1 MRFTLALVTAAVLSL
16 TIANTADAQWRG
28 GGRSGVSIGIGIGS
42 GGYRS
47 GYYGYPGYYNNY
59 YPRSGISFSIGS
71 GSYYSPGYSSNYYNP
86 GYYGGYRQSY
96 YQPSYSQSYYQP
108 GSGVSYGYSR
118 PYSSWHQGWQYGS
131 WNWATRPAFWTS
143 YSSASVFG
151 TTGTRVYTNPYVVGT
166 PITVGTVNY
175 ANPLP
180 QPPENIPSVNEE
192 ATQPF
197 GEARAAFRRGDYKT
211 ALERVDKAIE
221 KAPADATLSEFRSLC
236 LFATKD
242 YKQAAQV
249 IYPVLAAGPGWN
261 WNTLKGLYGEPDTY
275 TTQLRALEDFYL
287 ANKDDA
293 AASFLLAYHYLVLD
307 YPKNAR
313 THLENVAR
321 LKPEDKLVPE
331 LLKAMQ

>member
-1 MRFTLALVTAAVLSL
+1 MRFTLALVAATVLSL
-16 TIANTADAQWRG
+16 TFVNTADAQWRG

-42 GGYRS
+42 GGYR
-47 GYYGYPGYYNNY
+47 PGYYNPGYYNSGYNNY
-59 YPRSGISFSIGS
+59 YSGRSGISLSIGS
-71 GSYYSPGYSSNYYNP
+71 GSYYNSPGYYSNYNP

-96 YQPSYSQSYYQP
+96 YQPGY
-108 GSGVSYGYSR
+108 GVSYGYSR

-175 ANPLP
+175 SNPLP

-192 ATQPF
+192 AMQPF
-197 GEARAAFRRGDYKT
+197 GEARVAFRRGDYKT

-221 KAPADATLSEFRSLC
+221 KAPADATLSEFRALC
-236 LFATKD
+236 LFAMKD

-261 WNTLKGLYGEPDTY
+261 WDTLKGLYGDPDTY
-275 TTQLRALEDFYL
+275 TAQLRALEDYHI
-287 ANKDDA
+287 ANGKE
-293 AASFLLAYHYLVLD
+293 ASACFLLAYHYLVLD
-307 YPKNAR
+307 YPKNAK
-313 THLENVAR
+313 THLKHVTELLPNDQLA
-321 LKPEDKLVPE
+321 PE